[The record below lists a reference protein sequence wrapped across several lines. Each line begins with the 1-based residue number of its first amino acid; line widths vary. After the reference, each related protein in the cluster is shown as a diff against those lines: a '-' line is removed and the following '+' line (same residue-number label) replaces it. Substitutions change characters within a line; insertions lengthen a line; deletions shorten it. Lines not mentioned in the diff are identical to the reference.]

1 VWVLLMFSFAG
12 VNNKGLSIYPFVNA
26 ALVRDAMVMLLVVLV
41 VREIVRPDR
50 DLVRVAGDDDPS
62 GGPLENAPDRFRL
75 PSLPALWRRRRSA
88 NQDETVTAEGA
99 PVRTVADSSDG
110 SMRA

>member
-1 VWVLLMFSFAG
+1 MFSFAG

-26 ALVRDAMVMLLVVLV
+26 ALVRDAMVIVLVVLGL
-41 VREIVRPDR
+41 REILRPER
-50 DLVRVAGDDDPS
+50 DLVRIAGDDDPS

-75 PSLPALWRRRRSA
+75 PSLPALWRRRRRA
-88 NQDETVTAEGA
+88 NQADGATVEAA

-110 SMRA
+110 SRRA